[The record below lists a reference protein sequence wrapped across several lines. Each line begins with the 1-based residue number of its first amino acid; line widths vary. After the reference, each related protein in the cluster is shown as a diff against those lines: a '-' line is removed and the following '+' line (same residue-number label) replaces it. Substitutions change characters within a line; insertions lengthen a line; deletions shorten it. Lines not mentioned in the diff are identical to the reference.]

1 MSKLTEKLND
11 LVSTEEKT
19 VVVKSGDIESEL
31 RRVTE
36 EKTVAD
42 EMPVFDTKLDPE
54 IEAILRETEGY
65 VIDPEDTVEPDAD
78 IDADADND
86 TDAEPAHGHRPSEA
100 AKRVIEEA
108 QDERRTRGKK
118 KIIII
123 CAAVVAA
130 LALLLAGVLVLKS
143 ASSERE
149 YEQLYNQAQ
158 SLYYDGKY
166 DEALEKLRDAMAISK
181 TDECLLLMSQCY
193 EAKLDYVNAIA
204 ILESSTS
211 DNETIK
217 KRIEML
223 KEAKE
228 KYESGKVVLI
238 GDTQYDIETT
248 TELDLSGKGMRSGRL
263 TDIGKLTELTS
274 LKLAD
279 NEIDDLSFLTPL
291 TKLVSL
297 DLSDNQITD
306 ITPLSKLKTL
316 RTLHLDNNDIKDFT
330 PLYDLNGLT
339 MLTIS
344 GIEVSQ
350 NQIKELKTR
359 LPNCLVY
366 NDDASTDIVE
376 VHLGGKTFKSDVT
389 KLDLSGCSITD
400 LSPLTVCTSLEE
412 LDLSGNYIRDIST
425 LLDLPKLRVL
435 DLSSNMISDIR
446 PLMSITT
453 LEHLNLADNK
463 ITSVTALSGL
473 KQLKEL
479 VLSGNELDDT
489 QGLAKLSSLRILG
502 LKSTGISDSDLEK
515 LYNLTSLTSL
525 SLENNPDLTESGVSK
540 LQKKLPNCKITHSEL
555 TKKITLGGKEFSS
568 TAETVDAAKLGIS
581 DISAASGFKN
591 VRHLDLS
598 SNVISSVSALS
609 KLSTLET
616 LDLSDNNISDAS
628 PLYSLKNLRLLHIE
642 QNGLSDAQIAGLKEA
657 LPNCTIIF
665 E

>member
-1 MSKLTEKLND
+1 MSKLTEKLNE
-11 LVSTEEKT
+11 LASTEEKT
-19 VVVKSGDIESEL
+19 VVVDRDDIEKEL
-31 RRVTE
+31 RRVAE
-36 EKTVAD
+36 EKTVVD
-42 EMPVFDTKLDPE
+42 EAPVFDTKLDPE

-65 VIDPEDTVEPDAD
+65 VIEPDD
-78 IDADADND
+78 I
-86 TDAEPAHGHRPSEA
+86 AESEPEYEA
-100 AKRVIEEA
+100 ESAPRRTQSETAKRIIEEA
-108 QDERRTRGKK
+108 HDERKTRNKK

-130 LALLLAGVLVLKS
+130 LALLLAGVLILKN
-143 ASSERE
+143 SSHDRE

-166 DEALEKLRDAMAISK
+166 DEALEKLRSAMAIDK
-181 TDECLLLMSQCY
+181 TDDCLLLMSQCY
-193 EAKLDYVNAIA
+193 EAKHDYVNAIA
-204 ILESSTS
+204 ILESSNS
-211 DNETIK
+211 GSATIK

-223 KEAKE
+223 KEAKV
-228 KYESGKVVLI
+228 KYENDQIVLI
-238 GDTQYDIETT
+238 GDEQYDIKTT
-248 TELDLSGKGMRSGRL
+248 VLDLSGRGLRSGRL
-263 TDIGKLTELTS
+263 TEIGRLTELTS
-274 LKLAD
+274 LKLSD
-279 NEIDDLSFLTPL
+279 NEITDLDFLTTL
-291 TKLVSL
+291 EKLVSL
-297 DLSDNQITD
+297 DLSNNQITD
-306 ITPLSKLKTL
+306 ISPLSQLKTL

-339 MLTIS
+339 MLTIG

-350 NQIKELKTR
+350 SQIKELKTR
-359 LPNCLVY
+359 LPGCLIY

-389 KLDLSGCSITD
+389 KLDLSDCSLTD
-400 LSPLTVCTSLEE
+400 LSALSVCTSLEE

-463 ITSVTALSGL
+463 ITSVTALSEL

-479 VLSGNELDDT
+479 VLSGNELDGT
-489 QGLAKLSSLRILG
+489 QGLARLSSLRILG
-502 LKSTGISDSDLEK
+502 LKSTGITDADLEK
-515 LYNLTSLTSL
+515 LYNLKSLASL
-525 SLENNPDLTESGVSK
+525 SLENNPDLTETGVSK
-540 LQKKLPNCKITHSEL
+540 LKKKLPNCKITHSEL

-568 TAETVDAAKLGIS
+568 TAETVDASGLGIS
-581 DISAASGFKN
+581 DISAASGFKS

-598 SNVISSVSALS
+598 GNVISSVSALS
-609 KLSTLET
+609 RLSTLET

-642 QNGLSDAQIAGLKEA
+642 QNGLSEDQIAALKDA